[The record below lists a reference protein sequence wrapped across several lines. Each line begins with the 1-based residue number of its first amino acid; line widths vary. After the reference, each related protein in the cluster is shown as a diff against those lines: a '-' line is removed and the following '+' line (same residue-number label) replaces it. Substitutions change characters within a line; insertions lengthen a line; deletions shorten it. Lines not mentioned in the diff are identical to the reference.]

1 MIPFKLVNC
10 VEMLKQL
17 APEQIQKFLLGEGF
31 CGWQIVALVGAADV
45 VWQPLSLREDST
57 KEL

>member
-1 MIPFKLVNC
+1 
-10 VEMLKQL
+10 MLQQL
-17 APEQIQKFLLGEGF
+17 APEQIQQFLLGEGF

-45 VWQPLSLREDST
+45 VWQPLSLGEDST